1 MLKLLGAITLLAAL
15 TAGCGSNEQTPAA
28 APEATATPT
37 AEAATEHRFEP
48 GHSRA
53 VRDYYGDAHDGEAGV
68 EAEYHQPPKPAT
80 GGIGDAITLTA
91 TNIGVRLVA
100 TPTRVVD
107 PVETSRP
114 ARDGTRWV
122 GVVLKLYSSG
132 IAIHDDTLDNALLR
146 YGPGRAARPVLGVKA
161 ACSRG
166 FDDVVRIDVGA
177 GARGCL
183 LFQVPTRARPRQFQ
197 LALEQVPAEAGGRW
211 RLR

>member
-1 MLKLLGAITLLAAL
+1 MLKLLGTIAALAAF
-15 TAGCGSNEQTPAA
+15 TAGCGSNEQAPSA
-28 APEATATPT
+28 APEATATP
-37 AEAATEHRFEP
+37 EAVTEHQFEP

-68 EAEYHQPPKPAT
+68 EAEYHQPPTPAT

-91 TNIGVRLVA
+91 TNIGIRLAV

-107 PVETSRP
+107 PANASRP
-114 ARDGTRWV
+114 ARDGMRWV
-122 GVVLKLYSSG
+122 GVVLKLFSTG

-161 ACSRG
+161 ACSHG

-183 LFQVPTRARPRQFQ
+183 LFQVPTSARPRQFQ